1 MVAIV
6 TACTALRCRRVRP
19 ARADVKRAC
28 KIKNKFGTHVEMD
41 TSSNK
46 RMYGTLRKTL
56 PVLYEHSLT

>member
-19 ARADVKRAC
+19 ARAEVKLAC
-28 KIKNKFGTHVEMD
+28 KIKKKFGTHLEVD
-41 TSSNK
+41 ISSNK
-46 RMYGTLRKTL
+46 GMYKILRKTL